1 MRATIWPMS
10 ADLSADDLL
19 DLRYAKS
26 LLSHPSLAARVTSVL
41 GAPIEKGFALLP
53 ANWADAVNQ
62 TTRNALTKAIALAVA
77 TMDEHSP
84 RPAANFL
91 HKLAVTATGAGGG
104 VFGFASLPLELPLS
118 TTIMLRSIVDVAR
131 SEGEKIK
138 SIETKLACMEVFALG
153 GSSAGDDAANT
164 GYFAVRAALAKAMAE
179 AAGFIAER
187 GVAMETAPAIVR
199 LIGQIAT
206 RFGVVVSE
214 KMAAQAVPVIGAIGG
229 ASINLL
235 FIDHFQDIAR
245 GHFVVRRLERKYGP
259 EAIKAAYEV
268 A

>member
-1 MRATIWPMS
+1 MS
-10 ADLSADDLL
+10 LDLSADDLL
-19 DLRYAKS
+19 DLYYAKS
-26 LLSHPSLAARVTSVL
+26 LLTQPSLAARVTSVL

-53 ANWADAVNQ
+53 RNWSEAVNQ
-62 TTRNALTKAIALAVA
+62 ATQTALNKAIALAVA

-104 VFGFASLPLELPLS
+104 AFGFAALPIELPIS
-118 TTIMLRSIVDVAR
+118 TTVMLRSIADIAR

-138 SIETKLACMEVFALG
+138 SIDTKLACMEVFALG
-153 GSSAGDDAANT
+153 GPASSDDATNT

-179 AAGFIAER
+179 AAGYIAER
-187 GVAMETAPAIVR
+187 GVVLESAPAIVR

-214 KMAAQAVPVIGAIGG
+214 KVAAQAVPVLGAIGG
-229 ASINLL
+229 ASLNLL
-235 FIDHFQDIAR
+235 FIDHFQDMAR
-245 GHFVVRRLERKYGP
+245 GHFVVRRLEKKYG
-259 EAIKAAYEV
+259 AALVRQAYEQ
-268 A
+268 AK

>member
-1 MRATIWPMS
+1 MS
-10 ADLSADDLL
+10 PDLSTDDLL

-53 ANWADAVNQ
+53 ANWAESINQ
-62 TTRNALTKAIALAVA
+62 TTQSALTKAIALAVA

-84 RPAANFL
+84 RPAANFW

-104 VFGFASLPLELPLS
+104 AFGFASLAVELPLS

-131 SEGEKIK
+131 SEGERIK
-138 SIETKLACMEVFALG
+138 SVESKLACMEVFALG
-153 GSSAGDDAANT
+153 GSSKADDAANT

-179 AAGFIAER
+179 AGVYITQR
-187 GVAMETAPAIVR
+187 GVAFETAPAVLR
-199 LIGQIAT
+199 FIGQIAS

-229 ASINLL
+229 ATVNLL
-235 FIDHFQDIAR
+235 FMDHFQDMAR
-245 GHFVVRRLERKYGP
+245 GHFVVRRLERKYGE
-259 EAIKAAYEV
+259 EAIRQAYES